1 METWGLFHGKNPS
14 EMFRNNM
21 EKQNNVVVLMAQRSF
36 QMSRL
41 KEGQQINTL
50 DFLLKWISI
59 FRTRVAKGVD
69 NFYQS

>member
-36 QMSRL
+36 QISRL
-41 KEGQQINTL
+41 KEG
-50 DFLLKWISI
+50 
-59 FRTRVAKGVD
+59 
-69 NFYQS
+69 